1 MSRKAA
7 SQLAKELDS
16 KTGNMAGRRIVV
28 AGKGGVGKTTLSATL
43 CLLGADGGRR
53 VLALDQDVQQ
63 NLSYTLGM
71 DHERAL
77 ELRSIIQELDY
88 VEEKVGTRPGE
99 GWGGLMNLNPDVCDV
114 VDRFGV
120 DVCENLSLIVMGGV
134 NQASS
139 GCLCPENS
147 LLGALI
153 RHVDARDDDLIVM
166 DAQAGL
172 EPFGR
177 SVAKGFSNVL
187 VVAEPSFN
195 SLQVAARVTGLARE
209 MDIPYVDLV
218 INKALDPV
226 EIEMASEMIEFDM
239 FDRIFALPF
248 DPTVRENEPNMAGLI
263 TGGGPYVTAVSELMR
278 ILEDE
283 P

>member
-7 SQLAKELDS
+7 SQLAKDLDS
-16 KTGNMAGRRIVV
+16 RQGNMAGRRIVV

-43 CLLGADGGRR
+43 CLLATERGRR

-63 NLSYTLGM
+63 NLSYSLGM
-71 DHERAL
+71 DAVKASA
-77 ELRSIIQELDY
+77 LRSITQELDY
-88 VEEKVGTRPGE
+88 IEDKVGMRPGE
-99 GWGGLMNLNPDVCDV
+99 GWGGLMNLNPDVSDV
-114 VDRFGV
+114 VERFGV
-120 DVCENLSLIVMGGV
+120 SLDENLNLIVMGGV
-134 NQASS
+134 NQAAT

-153 RHVDARDDDLIVM
+153 RHVDARDDDMIVM

-209 MDIPYVDLV
+209 MEIPHIDLV
-218 INKALDPV
+218 INKAFDPV
-226 EIEMASEMIEFDM
+226 EIEMASETIDFDM
-239 FDRIFALPF
+239 FDHVFALPF
-248 DPTVRENEPNMAGLI
+248 DPTVRENEPDMSGLI
-263 TGGGPYVTAVSELMR
+263 RGGGPYITAVGELMN
-278 ILEDE
+278 ILEGD
-283 P
+283 

>member
-1 MSRKAA
+1 MSREAA
-7 SQLAKELDS
+7 SELAKELNS
-16 KTGNMAGRRIVV
+16 RQGNMAGRRIVV

-43 CLLGADGGRR
+43 CLLGAEGGRR

-63 NLSYTLGM
+63 NLSYSLGM
-71 DHERAL
+71 DKAKAAA
-77 ELRSIIQELDY
+77 LRSITQELDY
-88 VEEKVGTRPGE
+88 IEDKVGMRPGE
-99 GWGGLMNLNPDVCDV
+99 GWGGLMNLNPDVSDV

-120 DVCENLSLIVMGGV
+120 KVDENLSLIVMGGV
-134 NQASS
+134 NQAST

-153 RHVDARDDDLIVM
+153 RHVDARSDDMIVM

-195 SLQVAARVTGLARE
+195 SLQVAARVTGLAKE
-209 MDIPYVDLV
+209 MGVPHVDLV
-218 INKALDPV
+218 INKAFDPV
-226 EIEMASEMIEFDM
+226 EIEMASETIDFEM
-239 FDRIFALPF
+239 FDHVFALPF
-248 DPTVRENEPNMAGLI
+248 DPSVRENEPDISGLI
-263 TGGGPYVTAVSELMR
+263 GGGGAYISAVSEMME
-278 ILEDE
+278 ILEGD
-283 P
+283 

>member
-1 MSRKAA
+1 MSRKAT
-7 SQLAKELDS
+7 SELAKELDS
-16 KTGNMAGRRIVV
+16 RQGNMAGRRIVV

-43 CLLGADGGRR
+43 CLLGADSGRR

-63 NLSYTLGM
+63 NLSYSLGM
-71 DHERAL
+71 EPTEAAA
-77 ELRSIIQELDY
+77 LRSITQELDY
-88 VEEKVGTRPGE
+88 IEDKVGMRPGE
-99 GWGGLMNLNPDVCDV
+99 GWGGLMNLNPDVSDV
-114 VDRFGV
+114 VDRFGISL
-120 DVCENLSLIVMGGV
+120 DENLNLIVMGGV
-134 NQASS
+134 NQAST

-153 RHVDARDDDLIVM
+153 RHVDARDDDMIVM

-209 MDIPYVDLV
+209 MKVPHIDLV
-218 INKALDPV
+218 INKAFDPV
-226 EIEMASEMIEFDM
+226 EIEMAAETIDFEM
-239 FDRIFALPF
+239 FDHVFTLPF
-248 DPTVRENEPNMAGLI
+248 DPTVRENEPNMSGLI
-263 TGGGPYVTAVSELMR
+263 KGGGPYITAVSELMN
-278 ILEDE
+278 ILERD
-283 P
+283 